1 MTIEEIVRGLRSNT
15 IRRPDLPASEWESP
29 TRYASSFSKDRA
41 GAQECDIATGGHCP
55 QDLKEFWQL
64 ASWGKIFED
73 VTTQQWGLEIL
84 TPEEAVI
91 ATNAF
96 FERAQ
101 PKNTAK
107 GDVILGRFIGDSD
120 LLLVRADPQSPDFG
134 RIIVVTGVIDP
145 RPDWE
150 IVAESFG
157 EFLNRYVAA
166 RGDRYWS

>member
-1 MTIEEIVRGLRSNT
+1 
-15 IRRPDLPASEWESP
+15 
-29 TRYASSFSKDRA
+29 
-41 GAQECDIATGGHCP
+41 
-55 QDLKEFWQL
+55 
-64 ASWGKIFED
+64 
-73 VTTQQWGLEIL
+73 
-84 TPEEAVI
+84 
-91 ATNAF
+91 
-96 FERAQ
+96 
-101 PKNTAK
+101 
-107 GDVILGRFIGDSD
+107 VILGRFIGDSD